1 MKCLAVID
9 TNILV
14 SALISP
20 HPNSATVQ
28 VVSKMIL
35 GEVTPVYCKE
45 ILAEY
50 REVLGRTKFH
60 FPKDT
65 VDQMLAV
72 IEKYG
77 LYVASVQTQASLSDE
92 KDLPFFNAAWKKRKD
107 GAYLVTGNLKHF
119 PTEPFIVTARQF
131 LEVIEKSESR
141 KTAAP

>member
-20 HPNSATVQ
+20 QPDAATVQ
-28 VVSKMIL
+28 VVSRMIL
-35 GEVTPVYCKE
+35 GEITPIYCKE

-50 REVLGRTKFH
+50 QEVLGRRKFN
-60 FPKDT
+60 FPKD
-65 VDQMLAV
+65 VVEQMLAV

-77 LYVASVQTQASLSDE
+77 LYVTPGQTQAHLPDE
-92 KDLPFFNAAWKKRKD
+92 KDVPFYNAAWETRRD

-119 PTEPFIVTARQF
+119 PAEPFVVTARQL
-131 LEVIEKSESR
+131 LEIIEKSGS
-141 KTAAP
+141 